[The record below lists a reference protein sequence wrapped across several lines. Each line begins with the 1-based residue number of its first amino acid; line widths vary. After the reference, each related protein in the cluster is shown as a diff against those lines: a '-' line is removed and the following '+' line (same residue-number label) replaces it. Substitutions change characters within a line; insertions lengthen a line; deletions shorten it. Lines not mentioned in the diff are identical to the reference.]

1 MKGNYN
7 MKILAKIYE
16 KKMLDNQGKIMYSF
30 YNLITLNKDNTRV
43 IYGNIKWYIKK
54 EEVLS
59 KLSKGNNIF
68 EVNVIRI
75 SDKTTSKGNKVNVF
89 EINSLETTL
98 KAKDYENVLNN
109 ILEKTNIE
117 KIQKVLE

>member
-1 MKGNYN
+1 

-16 KKMLDNQGKIMYSF
+16 KNMLDNQGKVMYSF
-30 YNLITLNKDNTRV
+30 HNLITLNKDNTRV

-54 EEVLS
+54 DEVLL
-59 KLSKGNNIF
+59 KLSKGKGIF
-68 EVNVIRI
+68 EVNVVRI

-89 EINSLETTL
+89 EINSLETTP
-98 KAKDYENVLNN
+98 KEKDYENVLNN

-117 KIQKVLE
+117 KIQKILE

>member
-1 MKGNYN
+1 

-16 KKMLDNQGKIMYSF
+16 KKMIDNQGKVMYSF
-30 YNLITLNKDNTRV
+30 HNLITLNKDNTRV

-54 EEVLS
+54 EEVLL
-59 KLSKGNNIF
+59 KLSKGNSIF
-68 EVNVIRI
+68 EVNVVRI

-89 EINSLETTL
+89 DINSLETTL
-98 KAKDYENVLNN
+98 KAKDYENILNSV
-109 ILEKTNIE
+109 LEKTNIE

>member
-1 MKGNYN
+1 

-16 KKMLDNQGKIMYSF
+16 KNMLDNQGKVMYSF
-30 YNLITLNKDNTRV
+30 HNLITLNKDNTRA

-59 KLSKGNNIF
+59 KLSKGNSIF
-68 EVNVIRI
+68 EVNVVRI

-89 EINSLETTL
+89 DINSLEPAL

-109 ILEKTNIE
+109 ILEKSNIE